1 LKLSIGISK
10 EQSTLKRRFR
20 ISSGVR
26 FSDDVTTKG
35 DEAAI
40 FKTVAGDEVVILK
53 TIILLRKKN
62 QKKMLLF

>member
-1 LKLSIGISK
+1 
-10 EQSTLKRRFR
+10 
-20 ISSGVR
+20 VR

-62 QKKMLLF
+62 QKKCYYFKLKKHFHYQNFK